1 LNSRDLTIEHRYRN
15 YENSKIMNAG
25 YHPDSIKSPP
35 FVGKMGNK
43 LINVQPD
50 NRKCSCPM
58 NCLENKVA
66 ESAKTQDT
74 INDQVPILS
83 TLINTI
89 PNPAFYKNAQGVF
102 VDCNP
107 AFAETILGTT
117 CENIV
122 GRSIYNL
129 PDVIPQVL
137 CDICAQNDQ
146 ELLSNPGVQKYE
158 AAIRCA
164 DGVKRDF
171 LLSRSTFT
179 DHDGTIAGIISVLL
193 DLTDK
198 NRAEKLLQD
207 RTAELLKS
215 TEELNRQIKKR
226 KKAKRTVKEA
236 HREIEHIISSLP
248 TILIGL
254 TRENEIIHWNAVA
267 EKIFDTSASDVM
279 GFTLEQCGIE
289 WDWDKISDGIAKS
302 QTESST
308 LRVDNIHYRNADGEE
323 RYLGLTITPL
333 NGKDNSILGLTI
345 IGADITDRIKFEAQ
359 LHQSQKMEAIGQ
371 LAAGIAHEINTP
383 AQFVGDNTRF
393 LQDAFND
400 LIEAC
405 NLYKELIKAAESKP
419 LSEEFIQILEKR
431 FGELDIDYLEEE
443 VPLAIQQTLKGV
455 DRITHIVQ
463 AMKIFAHPGGI
474 EKEPTEINKE
484 IEKTLIITRNEWKYV
499 AELVTDF
506 DKTLPTVPCHRA
518 EFNQVILNLIVNAA
532 HAIADA
538 NSENS
543 SEKGTITISSILDGN
558 WAEIRISD
566 TGHGIPEEVQHRIFD
581 LFFTTKEPG
590 RGTGQGLAIA
600 HSVIVEKHNGVIN
613 FETEKGKGTTFVI
626 RLPID
631 VNLSE
636 NE

>member
-1 LNSRDLTIEHRYRN
+1 MENKPIDIQSDNRN
-15 YENSKIMNAG
+15 YSRPI
-25 YHPDSIKSPP
+25 
-35 FVGKMGNK
+35 
-43 LINVQPD
+43 
-50 NRKCSCPM
+50 

-66 ESAKTQDT
+66 ESARTQDT
-74 INDQVPILS
+74 IENQLPILS

-102 VDCNP
+102 VDCNT
-107 AFAETILGTT
+107 AFAETILGTA

-122 GRSIYNL
+122 GQSVYDLSKI
-129 PDVIPQVL
+129 IPQAL
-137 CDICAQNDQ
+137 IDICSQHDEQ
-146 ELLSNPGVQKYE
+146 LLNNPGLQTYE
-158 AAIRCA
+158 TAVKCA

-171 LLSRSTFT
+171 LISRSTFS
-179 DHDGTIAGIISVLL
+179 DHNGTVTAIISVML

-215 TEELNRQIKKR
+215 NEELNRQIKKR
-226 KKAKRTVKEA
+226 KKAKKTVKEA
-236 HREIEHIISSLP
+236 HREIEHLISSLP

-254 TRENEIIHWNAVA
+254 TKENKIIHWNTVA
-267 EKIFDTSASDVM
+267 EKVLNTSASDVM
-279 GFTLEQCGIE
+279 GLTLGQCRIE

-308 LRVDNIHYRNADGEE
+308 LRVDNIHYRSADGEE

-333 NGKDNSILGLTI
+333 NGEDNSILGLTI

>member
-1 LNSRDLTIEHRYRN
+1 M
-15 YENSKIMNAG
+15 ENQAGSLQTEKIKFYN
-25 YHPDSIKSPP
+25 HIKYLKN
-35 FVGKMGNK
+35 KMK
-43 LINVQPD
+43 TA
-50 NRKCSCPM
+50 
-58 NCLENKVA
+58 A
-66 ESAKTQDT
+66 ESPIPLQDS
-74 INDQVPILS
+74 QQMLS

-89 PNPAFYKNAQGVF
+89 PNPAFFRNTDGVF
-102 VDCNP
+102 VDCNT
-107 AFAETILGTT
+107 AFAETILGTA

-122 GRSIYNL
+122 GQSMYDPSKI
-129 PDVIPQVL
+129 IPQAL
-137 CDICAQNDQ
+137 TDICAQHDEQ
-146 ELLSNPGVQKYE
+146 LLDNPGLQTYE
-158 AAIRCA
+158 TAITCA

-171 LLSRSTFT
+171 LLSRSTFA

-198 NRAEKLLQD
+198 NRAERLLKD

-236 HREIEHIISSLP
+236 HREIEHLISSLP

-254 TRENEIIHWNAVA
+254 TRENEIIYWNTVA
-267 EKIFDTSASDVM
+267 EKVLETPAADVM
-279 GFTLEQCGIE
+279 GLTLNQCGLE
-289 WDWDKISDGIAKS
+289 WDWAKISDGIARS
-302 QTESST
+302 QTEGCNV
-308 LRVDNIHYRNADGEE
+308 RVDNIHYRNADGEE
-323 RYLGLTITPL
+323 RYLGLTLTPL

-345 IGADITDRIKFEAQ
+345 IGADITDRVKFEAQ

-383 AQFVGDNTRF
+383 VQFVSDNTRF
-393 LQDAFND
+393 LQDAFSD

-405 NLYKELIKAAESKP
+405 NLHKESIEAAKSGNLNEELI
-419 LSEEFIQILEKR
+419 QDVEKR
-431 FGELDIDYLEEE
+431 FEELDIAYLEEE
-443 VPLAIQQTLKGV
+443 VPQAIQQTLKGV
-455 DRITHIVQ
+455 DRITQIVQ

-474 EKEPTEINKE
+474 EKEPIDINNE
-484 IEKTLIITRNEWKYV
+484 IEKTITITRNEWKYV
-499 AELVTDF
+499 AELITEF
-506 DKTLPTVPCHRA
+506 DATLPSVPCHRA

-538 NSENS
+538 HGDHS
-543 SEKGTITISSILDGN
+543 SERGTIKISSGRAEN

-566 TGHGIPEEVQHRIFD
+566 SGPGIPEEIRHRIFD

-600 HSVIVEKHNGVIN
+600 HSVIVDKHSGTIDIETAEKR
-613 FETEKGKGTTFVI
+613 GTTFVI

-631 VNLSE
+631 VDRSE
-636 NE
+636 DE

>member
-1 LNSRDLTIEHRYRN
+1 MENKPIDIQSDNRN
-15 YENSKIMNAG
+15 YSRPI
-25 YHPDSIKSPP
+25 
-35 FVGKMGNK
+35 
-43 LINVQPD
+43 
-50 NRKCSCPM
+50 

-66 ESAKTQDT
+66 ESARTQDT
-74 INDQVPILS
+74 IENQLPILS

-102 VDCNP
+102 VDCNT
-107 AFAETILGTT
+107 AFAETILGTA

-122 GRSIYNL
+122 GQSVYDLSKI
-129 PDVIPQVL
+129 IPQAL
-137 CDICAQNDQ
+137 IDICSQHDEQ
-146 ELLSNPGVQKYE
+146 LLNNPGLQTYE
-158 AAIRCA
+158 TAVKCA

-171 LLSRSTFT
+171 LISRSTFS
-179 DHDGTIAGIISVLL
+179 DHNGTVTAIISVML

-215 TEELNRQIKKR
+215 NEELNRQIKKR
-226 KKAKRTVKEA
+226 KKAKKTVKEA
-236 HREIEHIISSLP
+236 HREIEHLISSLP

-254 TRENEIIHWNAVA
+254 TKENKIIHWNTVA
-267 EKIFDTSASDVM
+267 EKVLNTSASDVM
-279 GFTLEQCGIE
+279 GLTLGQCRIE

-302 QTESST
+302 QTQSST

-333 NGKDNSILGLTI
+333 NGEDNSILGLTI